1 MKLLIIVLGIILLYL
16 LFFREN
22 FDNSANLNL
31 LMSNPSLNDM
41 PLTLPIDYSLANDDE
56 TPKQFEF
63 DKKIN
68 ITDLQKLKAI
78 NNILERIKEIHEY
91 AIFNPALQPINDFIP
106 DIRNLND
113 INTYIINQLSYYSG
127 NQYKLK
133 IHNIDSA
140 IGAETDDQYLINY
153 IIYGNIDNLQFKII
167 VSIIITKPNI
177 TNNNLIINFDTLRI
191 DNPEIYITPNNPD
204 TNYALITQ

>member
-31 LMSNPSLNDM
+31 QMSNPSLLDL
-41 PLTLPIDYSLANDDE
+41 PVESPIDYSNVNDNE

-63 DKKIN
+63 DKKVN

-91 AIFNPALQPINDFIP
+91 GIFNPALQPTREFEPNV
-106 DIRNLND
+106 RNFND
-113 INTYIINQLSYYSG
+113 INTYIVKELSYYSG
-127 NQYKLK
+127 DQYKLK
-133 IHNIDSA
+133 INSVDSA
-140 IGAETDDQYLINY
+140 KGVETDDQFFISY
-153 IIYGNIDNLQFKII
+153 IIYANVDNLQFKII
-167 VSIIITKPNI
+167 VSVIITKPNA
-177 TNNNLIINFDTLRI
+177 TKELSINFDILRI
-191 DNPEIYITPNNPD
+191 DNPNIYITPNTPD
-204 TNYALITQ
+204 TNYALIT